1 MKVTAHLRNLRISP
15 RKVRL
20 VADLVRGKKAE
31 DAVVQLRMQAKQAAE
46 PVRKLIE
53 SAMANAEHNNK
64 LNRNDLMVS
73 EIFVNDAITMKR
85 YMPRAF
91 GRASVL
97 RKRGSHVTVSV
108 TAVSGSK
115 IIEET
120 QVAKEPTKSS
130 KKVSGKTSSDKKM
143 INKKESNSA
152 VSGSKPAKEV
162 KK

>member
-1 MKVTAHLRNLRISP
+1 MKVTAHLRNLRIAP

-31 DAVVQLRMQAKQAAE
+31 DAVVELRMQSKKAAE

-64 LNRNDLMVS
+64 LNPSELVIS

-91 GRASVL
+91 GRASEL
-97 RKRGSHVTVSV
+97 RKRGSHITVSV
-108 TAVSGSK
+108 SPVEGSK
-115 IIEET
+115 IVEKTPAKKEE
-120 QVAKEPTKSS
+120 V
-130 KKVSGKTSSDKKM
+130 
-143 INKKESNSA
+143 KKESKT
-152 VSGSKPAKEV
+152 VAKKSTAKKAV
-162 KK
+162 KKSEAK

>member
-1 MKVTAHLRNLRISP
+1 MKVTAHLRNLRIAP

-31 DAVVQLRMQAKQAAE
+31 DAVVELRMQSKLAAE

-64 LNRNDLMVS
+64 LDRTDLVVS

-85 YMPRAF
+85 FMPRAF
-91 GRASVL
+91 GRASLL

-108 TAVSGSK
+108 SPVAASK
-115 IIEET
+115 IVEET
-120 QVAKEPTKSS
+120 PVKKETSAKKPAARSKTTTD
-130 KKVSGKTSSDKKM
+130 KKV
-143 INKKESNSA
+143 KKETSK
-152 VSGSKPAKEV
+152 KPAKAA